1 MSVNLFEKYQNEVIP
16 ALQKELRVKSVMAV
30 PRVVKVVLNVGLKE
44 AKDDKKVLDTVGE
57 QLMNISGQK
66 PKICRAKK
74 SIAGFKLGK
83 NQPIGLSVTLRG
95 KRAFDFLEK
104 LFAIVLPR
112 VRDFNGVSPDS
123 FDGNGNF
130 SLGIAEQTVF
140 AEIDFAKVEKNIGLE
155 VTIVTNTKD
164 DDKAKLLLEKL
175 GMPFVK
181 TQGKPF
187 QKKLKI

>member
-44 AKDDKKVLDTVGE
+44 AKDDKKVLDTAGE
-57 QLMNISGQK
+57 QLTNISGQK

-175 GMPFVK
+175 GMPF
-181 TQGKPF
+181 

>member
-1 MSVNLFEKYQNEVIP
+1 MSTSLFKKYQEEIIP
-16 ALQKELRVKSVMAV
+16 ALQKELGVKSVMAV
-30 PRVVKVVLNVGLKE
+30 PRVVKVVLNIGLKE
-44 AKDDKKVLDTVGE
+44 AKDDKKVLETVGG

-112 VRDFNGVSPDS
+112 VRDFNGVSLDC

-140 AEIDFAKVEKNIGLE
+140 AEIDFARVEKIRGLE
-155 VTIVTNTKD
+155 VTVVTNTKD
-164 DDKAKLLLEKL
+164 DDRAKLLLAKL
-175 GMPFVK
+175 GM
-181 TQGKPF
+181 PF

>member
-1 MSVNLFEKYQNEVIP
+1 MSISLFEKYQKEVVP
-16 ALQKELRVKSVMAV
+16 ALRKELGVKSVMAV

-44 AKDDKKVLDTVGE
+44 AKDDKKVLETAGE
-57 QLMNISGQK
+57 QLANISGQK

-74 SIAGFKLGK
+74 SIAGFKLAK
-83 NQPIGLSVTLRG
+83 NQPIGLSITLRG
-95 KRAFDFLEK
+95 KRAFEFLEK

-140 AEIDFAKVEKNIGLE
+140 SEVDFAKVEKTRGLQIT
-155 VTIVTNTKD
+155 VVTNTKD
-164 DDKAKLLLEKL
+164 DAKAKLLLERL
-175 GMPFVK
+175 GMPFAKVQGEPFAK
-181 TQGKPF
+181 TK
-187 QKKLKI
+187 